1 MQLERYVRR
10 MGRRAARLAAM
21 GGGSTITAVH
31 AEMCAQVA
39 AAHGFRLDPTEARAV
54 CALLTPPLLEALGAD
69 GEDMAPAAED
79 VADGGAIADYARFRA
94 RAFCVASVTHALAHA
109 LQAWLCSIGFVELRA
124 WQTK

>member
-21 GGGSTITAVH
+21 GGDSTIAEVH

-39 AAHGFRLDPTEARAV
+39 AAHGFRLDRAEARAV

-69 GEDMAPAAED
+69 GDSAPAAED
-79 VADGGAIADYARFRA
+79 VAEGGAVADYARFRA

-109 LQAWLCSIGFVELRA
+109 LQAWLCGIGFVEVRP
-124 WQTK
+124 WRSK